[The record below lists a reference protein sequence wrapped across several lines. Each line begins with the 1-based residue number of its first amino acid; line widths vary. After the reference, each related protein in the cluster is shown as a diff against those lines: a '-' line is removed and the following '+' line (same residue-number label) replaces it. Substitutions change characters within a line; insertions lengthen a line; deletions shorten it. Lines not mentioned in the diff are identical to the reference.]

1 MYMKKFRIVI
11 AASLVGAC
19 VLAGC
24 GSQAASNTNSGTTA
38 STTATE
44 STTKAAEVSSTEAA
58 KKAEVSSTAAAKDNQ
73 TSAAENNNKTT
84 TTTAANT
91 ATGSMIS
98 SDSLVTDGGLKCP
111 YCGLV
116 YDGSIGN
123 AGYYTHFAACASAN
137 GDGDTLSECSYCGE
151 LFSTKYEDPS
161 AKGKTMYEN
170 HMEFEEWAH
179 RDYVMCQ
186 KCGEYYKNG
195 TEHVCSK

>member
-1 MYMKKFRIVI
+1 MYLKKFRIVI

-24 GSQAASNTNSGTTA
+24 GSQAASNSNSGATA

-44 STTKAAEVSSTEAA
+44 STTKATEAGSTEAA
-58 KKAEVSSTAAAKDNQ
+58 KKAEAGSTAAAKDNQ
-73 TSAAENNNKTT
+73 TAAAESSNKTT
-84 TTTAANT
+84 TNTSANT
-91 ATGSMIS
+91 STGSMIS
-98 SDSLVTDGGLKCP
+98 SDSLVSDGNLKCP

-116 YDGSIGN
+116 YDGSAGN
-123 AGYYTHFAACASAN
+123 DGYYTHFAACAKAN
-137 GDGDTLSECSYCGE
+137 GDADTLSECSYCGG
-151 LFSTKYEDPS
+151 LYSTKYEDPA
-161 AKGKTMYEN
+161 AKGKTMYDS
-170 HMEFEEWAH
+170 HMEAEEWAH